1 MHIRVTDFGSARI
14 LEDPKSSRPKSAN
27 LGMSQL
33 FIRSK
38 LRYCLEKQLWV
49 GTVACIIV
57 NSFCDCSIKREAWIP
72 SYVLNSMINNVIFA

>member
-33 FIRSK
+33 FIR
-38 LRYCLEKQLWV
+38 RYCLEQQFWV

-57 NSFCDCSIKREAWIP
+57 NSFCDCSTKKEAWIL
-72 SYVLNSMINNVIFA
+72 SLCSEFHDK

>member
-1 MHIRVTDFGSARI
+1 MHNIYSLAPFPLSACCLFHRDLKPENILLSKDMHIRVTDFGSARI

-38 LRYCLEKQLWV
+38 V
-49 GTVACIIV
+49 
-57 NSFCDCSIKREAWIP
+57 S
-72 SYVLNSMINNVIFA
+72 